1 MEVLYPRCCGL
12 DVHKSSI
19 TACALLREQG
29 RIRTERR
36 RFTTMTQELKS
47 LAAWLRQLQVTHV
60 AIESTGVY
68 WKPVWNVLEGHFTI
82 VLANAQHVKNVP
94 GRKTDAKDS
103 EWIAELLQ
111 HGLLRSSYVPPEI
124 IRDLRDLTRGR
135 ATLSQEASRL
145 ASRIQK
151 VLEDAN
157 IKLSSVASNTLGKS
171 GRAML
176 DALVA
181 GQIDPEQL
189 ADLAL
194 GHLRAKIPQLRLALE
209 GKIREHHR
217 FLLKRLLHQLRFIE
231 SEIDLLDQRL
241 EGLGQQDPTLAAA
254 VARWTTVPGV
264 DRVAAWSLAAEI
276 GLAMEQFPTAAHL
289 ASWAGLC
296 PGNCESAGKRLSGKT
311 RKGSPW
317 LGRMACQCAWAAART
332 KNTYL
337 SAQFRRLAAKRGR
350 KRAIIAVAHSIL
362 AIAYYLQK
370 KRCDYRD
377 LGSGYFDRL
386 NADGLKRYLVR
397 RLEALGHKVTIEV
410 VGNAA

>member
-19 TACALLREQG
+19 AACALLREQG

-36 RFTTMTQELKS
+36 RFTTMTQDLEA
-47 LAAWLRQLQVTHV
+47 LATWLRQLQVTHV

-68 WKPVWNVLEGHFTI
+68 WKPVWNILDGHFTI
-82 VLANAQHVKNVP
+82 ILANAQHVKNVP
-94 GRKTDAKDS
+94 GRKTDAKES
-103 EWIAELLQ
+103 EWIAELVQ

-135 ATLSQEASRL
+135 ATLSQEASRI

-176 DALVA
+176 DAIVS
-181 GQIDPEQL
+181 GQLDAEQL

-194 GHLRAKIPQLRLALE
+194 GHLRAKIPELQLALA
-209 GKIREHHR
+209 GKVREHHR

-231 SEIDLLDQRL
+231 NEIALLDQRL
-241 EGLGQQDPTLAAA
+241 EQLGEQDSVLADA
-254 VARWTTVPGV
+254 VARWTTVPGMN
-264 DRVAAWSLAAEI
+264 RVAAWSLAAEI
-276 GLAMEQFPTAAHL
+276 GVAMQQFPTAAHL

-296 PGNCESAGKRLSGKT
+296 PGNCESAGKHLSGKT

-337 SAQFRRLAAKRGR
+337 AMQFRRLAAKRGKR
-350 KRAIIAVAHSIL
+350 RAIIGVAHSIL
-362 AIAYYLQK
+362 VIAYHLQK
-370 KRCDYRD
+370 NQCDYRD
-377 LGSGYFDRL
+377 LGSDYFDRL
-386 NADGLKRYLVR
+386 NADGLKRYLIR

-410 VGNAA
+410 AGDAA